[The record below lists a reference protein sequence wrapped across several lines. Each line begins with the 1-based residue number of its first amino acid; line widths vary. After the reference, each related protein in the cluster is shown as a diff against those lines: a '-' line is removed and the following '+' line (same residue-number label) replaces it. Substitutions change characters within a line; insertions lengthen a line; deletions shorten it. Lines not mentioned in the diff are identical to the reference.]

1 MIPTSGQSQNWGG
14 KKNKENCCYLV
25 NLLVMILFN
34 AKPALS
40 SLLEMFINEQRLDE
54 ISL

>member
-1 MIPTSGQSQNWGG
+1 MGGG

-25 NLLVMILFN
+25 NLLVMMLFN
-34 AKPALS
+34 AKQALS
-40 SLLEMFINEQRLDE
+40 SLLQMFINELHLDE